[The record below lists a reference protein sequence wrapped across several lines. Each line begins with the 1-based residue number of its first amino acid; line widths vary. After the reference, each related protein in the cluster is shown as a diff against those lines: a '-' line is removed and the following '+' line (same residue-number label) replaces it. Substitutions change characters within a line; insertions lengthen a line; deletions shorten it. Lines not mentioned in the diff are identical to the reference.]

1 VFTGLVQATAEVI
14 GVREA
19 AEGRALTIAC
29 PLREADVTIGA
40 SVAVSGVC
48 LTVTSR
54 PSGAEGTSRPSGA
67 EGTSRPSGAEGTS
80 RPSGAEGTAC
90 GAGRVEFEAAFETL
104 RATTL
109 GALAVGSRVNLEPSL
124 RVGDPLGGHLV
135 SGHVDGV
142 AVVRSIARRGDARE
156 VWIDVP
162 APLRR
167 FVAVKGSVALDGVS
181 LTVNEVDASG
191 FAIGLIPHT
200 LGVTTLGSLA
210 PGVRL
215 NLEVDV
221 LARYVARLLEAGDG
235 GLTRA
240 TLEQAGFVP

>member
-48 LTVTSR
+48 LTV
-54 PSGAEGTSRPSGA
+54 TSRPSGA

>member
-48 LTVTSR
+48 LTVT
-54 PSGAEGTSRPSGA
+54 TF
-67 EGTSRPSGAEGTS
+67 
-80 RPSGAEGTAC
+80 

-142 AVVRSIARRGDARE
+142 ATVRSIAHRGDARE

-181 LTVNEVDASG
+181 LTVNEVDATG
-191 FAIGLIPHT
+191 FVIGLIPHT
-200 LGVTTLGSLA
+200 LGVTTLGGLA

-221 LARYVARLLEAGDG
+221 LARYVARLLEAGDP

-240 TLEQAGFVP
+240 TLDQAGFVP

>member
-1 VFTGLVQATAEVI
+1 MFTGLVQATAEVI

-29 PLREADVTIGA
+29 PLRDADVTIGA

-54 PSGAEGTSRPSGA
+54 SSGAE
-67 EGTSRPSGAEGTS
+67 
-80 RPSGAEGTAC
+80 
-90 GAGRVEFEAAFETL
+90 AGRVEFEAAFETL

-109 GALAVGSRVNLEPSL
+109 GALAPGSRVNLEPSL

-142 AVVRSIARRGDARE
+142 AVVRSIAHRGEARE

-181 LTVNEVDASG
+181 LTVNEVDATG

-200 LGVTTLGSLA
+200 LAVTTLGRLA
-210 PGVRL
+210 AGVQL

-221 LARYVARLLEAGDG
+221 LARYVARLLEAGDP

>member
-1 VFTGLVQATAEVI
+1 MFTGLVQATAEVI

-29 PLREADVTIGA
+29 PLRDADVAIGA

-48 LTVTSR
+48 LTVTVC
-54 PSGAEGTSRPSGA
+54 E
-67 EGTSRPSGAEGTS
+67 
-80 RPSGAEGTAC
+80 
-90 GAGRVEFEAAFETL
+90 AGRVEFEAAFETL

-142 AVVRSIARRGDARE
+142 GVVRSIAHRGDARE
-156 VWIDVP
+156 VWVDVP

-181 LTVNEVDASG
+181 LTVNEVDATG

-200 LGVTTLGSLA
+200 LSVTTLGGLA

-221 LARYVARLLEAGDG
+221 LARYVARLLEAGG
-235 GLTRA
+235 PGLTRA
-240 TLEQAGFVP
+240 ALEQAGFVP

>member
-48 LTVTSR
+48 LTVASR
-54 PSGAEGTSRPSGA
+54 PSGAEATSG
-67 EGTSRPSGAEGTS
+67 
-80 RPSGAEGTAC
+80 
-90 GAGRVEFEAAFETL
+90 GAGCVEFEAAFETL

-109 GALAVGSRVNLEPSL
+109 GALVVGSRVNLEPSL

-142 AVVRSIARRGDARE
+142 AVVRSIAQRGDARE

-181 LTVNEVDASG
+181 LTVNEVDATG

-200 LGVTTLGSLA
+200 LGVTTLGGLA

-221 LARYVARLLEAGDG
+221 LARYVARLLEAGDP
-235 GLTRA
+235 GLSRA
-240 TLEQAGFVP
+240 TLEQAGFMP